1 MINNKSKQTNKCIKN
16 YNFDYYINH
25 IDKDWKELFIKNKD
39 NISDIL
45 QKISDKKV
53 YPKKK
58 HIFRLFKYL
67 SPKDI
72 KCVILGQDPYINYE
86 LVEGKEIPQAEG
98 FSFSVP
104 KHHKKIP
111 PSLKNIFKEIKNS
124 YPDFKYKNG
133 NLKKWVKKE
142 KIFLLNSALTVLPG
156 KSNSHS
162 KLWQDFTD
170 NVIEFISE
178 NNKDIIFILMGNNAK
193 SKSKLICN
201 KKHTILTSIHPS
213 PLSASRGFFGCKIF
227 ENANKKLKDK
237 NIKQISWNLA

>member
-1 MINNKSKQTNKCIKN
+1 MKN

-25 IDKDWKELFIKNKD
+25 IHKDWEKFFLKNKD
-39 NISDIL
+39 NISNIL

-58 HIFRLFKYL
+58 NIFRLFKYL
-67 SPKDI
+67 PPNEI

-86 LVEGKEIPQAEG
+86 SVEGKEVPQAEG

-104 KHHKKIP
+104 KNHRKIP

-133 NLKKWVKKE
+133 NLKRWVKKE

-162 KLWQDFTD
+162 KYWESFTD
-170 NVIEFISE
+170 NVIQYISE
-178 NNKDIIFILMGNNAK
+178 NNKDIVFILMGNNAK
-193 SKSKLICN
+193 SKNKLISTE
-201 KKHTILTSIHPS
+201 KHTVLTSVHPS

-227 ENANKKLKDK
+227 EKTNNNLKDK
-237 NIKQISWNLA
+237 DIKPISWSLS

>member
-1 MINNKSKQTNKCIKN
+1 MKN
-16 YNFDYYINH
+16 YNFEYYIKH
-25 IDKDWKELFIKNKD
+25 IHEDWKDFFLKNKET
-39 NISDIL
+39 ISDIL
-45 QKISDKKV
+45 DKISNKKI

-67 SPKDI
+67 PPNDI

-86 LVEGKEIPQAEG
+86 SIEGKEVPQAEG

-104 KHHKKIP
+104 KNHKKIP

-124 YPDFKYKNG
+124 YPDFKYENG

-162 KLWQDFTD
+162 KYWESFTD
-170 NVIEFISE
+170 NVIEYISE
-178 NNKDIIFILMGNNAK
+178 NNKDIVFILMGNNAK
-193 SKSKLICN
+193 SKSNLISTD
-201 KKHTILTSIHPS
+201 KHTVLTSVHPS

-227 ENANKKLKDK
+227 EKTNNKLKDK
-237 NIKQISWNLA
+237 NIKPISWSLI

>member
-1 MINNKSKQTNKCIKN
+1 MTHDSK
-16 YNFDYYINH
+16 YNFEYYINH
-25 IDKDWKELFIKNKD
+25 IHEDWKDFFFKNKEI
-39 NISDIL
+39 ISDIL
-45 QKISDKKV
+45 DKISNKKI

-67 SPKDI
+67 SPNDI

-86 LVEGKEIPQAEG
+86 SIEGKEIPQAEG

-104 KHHKKIP
+104 KEHKKIP

-162 KLWQDFTD
+162 RYWEYFTD
-170 NVIEFISE
+170 NVIEYISE
-178 NNKDIIFILMGNNAK
+178 NNKDIVFILMGNNAK
-193 SKSKLICN
+193 SKSKLISTD
-201 KKHTILTSIHPS
+201 KHTILDSVHPS
-213 PLSASRGFFGCKIF
+213 PLSASRGFFGCRIF
-227 ENANKKLKDK
+227 EKTNNKLKEK
-237 NIKQISWNLA
+237 NIKPISWSLS